1 MESDVTV
8 KYHYVIAGI
17 LTLALIAT
25 AQVAVAERVKDL
37 TQIAGIRDN
46 QLIGYGLVVGLD
58 GTGDKTNQAPFTVQ
72 SLKNMLQQLGIDIQ
86 TNVNPQ
92 LKNVAAVTLSATLPA
107 FAKPGQ
113 SLDVTAS
120 TIGNAKSLR
129 GGTLLMSPLKGA
141 DGRVYAIAQGNLVVG
156 GIGVES
162 GDGDS
167 ISVNIPTVGRVP
179 NGATVERPAPTAF
192 GDGNFIVLNLHRPD
206 FTTANRVADAIN
218 DALGM
223 ITASP
228 LDSTS
233 IRVRAPL
240 EPGQRVTFISMI
252 ENVSLEPGQAP
263 ARVIVNART
272 GTVVIGHHV
281 RVFPAAVAHG
291 NLSVTIA
298 NDEVVSQPGPFSRGR
313 TTEFDDTD
321 IEVSEERSRAFVF
334 NPGAS
339 LDDIV
344 RAINRV
350 GAAPSD
356 LVSILEAL
364 KRSGALRAELVVM

>member
-1 MESDVTV
+1 MTV
-8 KYHYVIAGI
+8 KLHHLIGGI
-17 LTLALIAT
+17 LTLGLLAS
-25 AQVAVAERVKDL
+25 AQVTFAERVKDL

-46 QLIGYGLVVGLD
+46 QLVGYGLVVGLD

-86 TNVNPQ
+86 AEVNPQ
-92 LKNVAAVTLSATLPA
+92 LKNVAAVTLSATLPP

-113 SLDVTAS
+113 TIDVTVS

-129 GGTLLMSPLKGA
+129 GGTLVMAPLKGA
-141 DGRVYAIAQGNLVVG
+141 DGRVYAIAQGNVVVG
-156 GIGVES
+156 GVGVEG

-179 NGATVERPAPTAF
+179 NGASVERPAPTPF
-192 GDGNFIVLNLHRPD
+192 GERNYLVLNLHRPD

-218 DALGM
+218 NALGM

-228 LDSTS
+228 LDSAS
-233 IRVRAPL
+233 VRVRAPL
-240 EPGQRVTFISMI
+240 DPGQRVTFVSMI

-298 NDEVVSQPGPFSRGR
+298 NDEVVSQPGPFSGGR
-313 TTEFDDTD
+313 TVEFDDTN
-321 IEVSEERSRAFVF
+321 IEISEERSRAFVF

-364 KRSGALRAELVVM
+364 KRAGALRAELVVM

>member
-1 MESDVTV
+1 MEPVVRAKSRFL
-8 KYHYVIAGI
+8 IAGI
-17 LTLALIAT
+17 LTSVLLST
-25 AQVAVAERVKDL
+25 AQPASAERVKDL

-86 TNVNPQ
+86 ANINPQ

-113 SLDVTAS
+113 SLDVTVS

-156 GIGVES
+156 GVGVES

-179 NGATVERPAPTAF
+179 NGASVERPAPTAF
-192 GDGNFIVLNLHRPD
+192 GDGNYIVLNLHRPD

-228 LDSTS
+228 MDSTS

-240 EPGQRVTFISMI
+240 EAGQRVTFVSMI

-298 NDEVVSQPGPFSRGR
+298 NDEVVSQPGPFSRGQ